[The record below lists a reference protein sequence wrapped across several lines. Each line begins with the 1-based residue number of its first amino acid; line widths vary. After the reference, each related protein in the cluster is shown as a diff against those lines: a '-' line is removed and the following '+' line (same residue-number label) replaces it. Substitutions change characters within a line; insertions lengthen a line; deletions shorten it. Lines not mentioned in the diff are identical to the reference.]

1 MCDKLIMLAVA
12 AALLIV
18 GGAAFEAK
26 ATMGTGTESL
36 SARAKSYSPLEK
48 ASCSSQGLFCK
59 AGSTLQCNPI
69 CVCVPCAPPPPPV
82 RHHKHKS

>member
-1 MCDKLIMLAVA
+1 MRNKLMM
-12 AALLIV
+12 LLIATALVVV

-36 SARAKSYSPLEK
+36 SAQVKSYSPVEK
-48 ASCSSQGLFCK
+48 ASCDSQGLFCK

-69 CVCVPCAPPPPPV
+69 CVCVPCAPPAPPV
-82 RHHKHKS
+82 RHHKHKG

>member
-18 GGAAFEAK
+18 GAFEAK
-26 ATMGTGTESL
+26 ATKGTGTESL
-36 SARAKSYSPLEK
+36 SARAKSYSPVDK

-82 RHHKHKS
+82 RHHKHKG